1 MIISTGRA
9 RTGQRSDI
17 NITPLVDVALVLLI
31 IFLIVMPA
39 GVLYV
44 RVEVPNPAP
53 PDVGPA
59 LQRIVVVG
67 RADGTVELDDGTGP
81 ARSVGRTGLAR
92 TLRPIVDAMKEE
104 RVVFVDFD
112 DQLRYD
118 EVVSILDTIK
128 GMGRDAAGHVENPIR
143 LAVRT
148 VDRPGAARL
157 GEP

>member
-39 GVLYV
+39 GILHIPVH
-44 RVEVPNPAP
+44 VPDPLP
-53 PDVGPA
+53 PDAVPA
-59 LQRIVVVG
+59 SQHIVVVG
-67 RADGTVELDDGTGP
+67 RADGTVQLDDGTGP
-81 ARSVGRTGLAR
+81 ARSVDRVGLAR
-92 TLRPIVDAMKEE
+92 ALRPIVDAMKEE

-112 DQLRYD
+112 DRLRYE

-128 GMGRDAAGHVENPIR
+128 GMGRDAAGHDENPIR